1 MGVFA
6 RHQDLMGCSESRFT
20 RCADRDMPFGEQQ
33 THAYLRCVLPLALPG
48 DTDGP
53 WCVPIK
59 GKYAWHCKTISVQ
72 GWVFRRTKRIVAKLT
87 GQEVIVPLLTSR
99 TLIDFFVRW
108 RCFNW
113 ALMGWGKLWV
123 SLAQPTNRGLL
134 GRETH
139 KLGGVVVL
147 IETSWYN
154 MMCIHL
160 R

>member
-1 MGVFA
+1 MGLFA

-72 GWVFRRTKRIVAKLT
+72 GWVGSSLDKKSLSLSWHW
-87 GQEVIVPLLTSR
+87 GPW
-99 TLIDFFVRW
+99 LIFVWGDDVLIERW
-108 RCFNW
+108 W
-113 ALMGWGKLWV
+113 VGGKLWV

-139 KLGGVVVL
+139 KLGGVVVI
-147 IETSWYN
+147 IETSWYH
-154 MMCIHL
+154 MMCLHL

>member
-1 MGVFA
+1 MGLLA

-59 GKYAWHCKTISVQ
+59 GKYAWHCIASPSLYTDGCSAGQRGLLPSSLSLCWHRGPWLIFVW
-72 GWVFRRTKRIVAKLT
+72 GDDVLIERWWV
-87 GQEVIVPLLTSR
+87 G
-99 TLIDFFVRW
+99 
-108 RCFNW
+108 
-113 ALMGWGKLWV
+113 GKLWV